1 MNLFEIFAIFIG
13 IMLAIVSFI
22 LVFILIL
29 WGIRILKDELKIK

>member
-1 MNLFEIFAIFIG
+1 MNLFEIFAIFIE